1 MIHFWQEMSCTRAVD
16 KSVALW
22 FAQLNQKY
30 QSVLTCWDCQSR
42 FPTSCRQSLVNRKIS
57 MPSTENH
64 TEVEVDKDIPCLF
77 MKVCPMVSSYHH
89 SKAEWRAATAG

>member
-1 MIHFWQEMSCTRAVD
+1 MIHFWQEMSCTSAVD